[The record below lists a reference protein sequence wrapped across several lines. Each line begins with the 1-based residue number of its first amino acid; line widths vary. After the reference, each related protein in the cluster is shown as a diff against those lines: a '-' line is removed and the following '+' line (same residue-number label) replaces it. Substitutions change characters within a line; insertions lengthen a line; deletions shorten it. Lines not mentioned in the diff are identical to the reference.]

1 MEERAAGWHLHV
13 ADYCQYTTLLRSQ
26 SCIKRYS
33 AHALKKR
40 DPTCCQPPQAPAR
53 NRRRW
58 LTRALAQV
66 SRRPLAR
73 LDFPRPSR
81 PDSGPSPAAVA
92 RSEASQ
98 ATMGEGIAKS
108 FGVANRQHSET
119 GPVAKTDQPI
129 LFCTRSWRA
138 KPIK

>member
-81 PDSGPSPAAVA
+81 PDSSPSPAAVA

-108 FGVANRQHSET
+108 FGVEQT
-119 GPVAKTDQPI
+119 GSI
-129 LFCTRSWRA
+129 LKLAPLLRRTNPSYSA
-138 KPIK
+138 LAVGGQSQ